1 MTGQPTTLLSLEQ
14 FRRIVKMHPY
24 HFWQLANASVPL
36 ESACDDLLFEED
48 WQSADAISR
57 SAIRQAIDVA
67 ERKLRLW
74 LGYDVA
80 PRYNVDIVDW
90 PRRFNQTE
98 WRGYGVNAIDRS
110 LSVELPAKQVRSLGV
125 LTQTLIG
132 TAAVTYSDENNDGV
146 DDAFVATIA
155 TTVTD
160 ATQIAAFFASA
171 DRWDEDA
178 ELDAWAIRPVSV
190 SISGGTATIRG
201 RAWQLVKPV
210 LYADISSPRGYF
222 DPDDATNF
230 VTSIAI
236 YRQYMNP
243 NGDTVDTSM
252 VTLLWETNPAPFW
265 ACATCTGSSAYTP
278 NAADPAGVGKAVA
291 RAGIRD
297 AALGIVTP
305 AQAVRN
311 ATTGEWSRVSWSTC
325 IEPDRV
331 EVRYLAGLPLVNGQ
345 MDRNWQELVTY
356 LALAELEGPICAC
369 EGVRARLHYWQFDL
383 ARTAGANDEAYAISP
398 IDLDN
403 PFGTRRGHVHA
414 WKRVR
419 DMRVLPG
426 FAF

>member
-1 MTGQPTTLLSLEQ
+1 MTGQPATLLSLEQ

-36 ESACDDLLFEED
+36 ESQCDDLLFEED

-57 SAIRQAIDVA
+57 SAIRQSIDVA
-67 ERKLRLW
+67 ERKLALW

-80 PRYNVDIVDW
+80 PRYRVDTVDW

-98 WRGYGVNAIDRS
+98 WRAYGVNAIDRS
-110 LSVELPAKQVRSLGV
+110 IGIALPGKQVRALGT
-125 LTQTLIG
+125 LTRTLIG
-132 TAAVTYSDENNDGV
+132 EAAVTYSDTNGDGV

-155 TTVTD
+155 TNVTS
-160 ATQIAAFFASA
+160 ASELAAFFAAS
-171 DRWDEDA
+171 DRWDDEA
-178 ELDAWAIRPVSV
+178 ELDAWAVRPVTIT
-190 SISGGTATIRG
+190 ISSGTATIRG
-201 RAWQLVKPV
+201 RAWQLVRPV
-210 LYADISSPRGYF
+210 LYHNYVTERTIDPG
-222 DPDDATNF
+222 DPDNLVA
-230 VTSIAI
+230 SIAI
-236 YRQYMNP
+236 YREYMDP
-243 NGDTVDTSM
+243 NGETVDTSM
-252 VTLLWETNPAPFW
+252 ATLIWETNPAPFW
-265 ACATCTGSSAYTP
+265 ACATCAGTSPYTP
-278 NAADPAGVGKAVA
+278 NAADPAAVGKAVA

-297 AALGIVTP
+297 AASGIVTP

-311 ATTGEWSRVSWSTC
+311 ATTGEWSRVDWSTC
-325 IEPDRV
+325 YEPDRV

-383 ARTAGANDEAYAISP
+383 ARTAGANDEAYTISP
-398 IDLDN
+398 TDLDN

-419 DMRVLPG
+419 DMRGLTG
-426 FAF
+426 YAF